1 MSAVEIHLLPESEP
15 SPEGFARKD
24 PMHLGVDMFDEGS
37 GARED
42 ELVPQRERAEATSRA
57 VLLMNRVN
65 RLE

>member
-24 PMHLGVDMFDEGS
+24 PMHLGVEMVDEGS

-42 ELVPQRERAEATSRA
+42 ELVPQRERAEDLRSHRRERTHTAR
-57 VLLMNRVN
+57 R
-65 RLE
+65 